1 MSQSTD
7 REHAE
12 ERKKITN
19 LQIQKM
25 KDQQKTMDQ
34 KRIIKSE
41 EAKEQRQ
48 KKEVRDTV
56 QSLVSEA
63 DAALKN
69 ANGLIKKSK
78 QANQKAQDAIEEVKS
93 RQRKDRT

>member
-12 ERKKITN
+12 GVERKKITN
-19 LQIQKM
+19 LEIQKM
-25 KDQQKTMDQ
+25 KRDQQKTVDQ
-34 KRIIKSE
+34 KRIVKSE

-63 DAALKN
+63 DASF
-69 ANGLIKKSK
+69 KKC
-78 QANQKAQDAIEEVKS
+78 
-93 RQRKDRT
+93 